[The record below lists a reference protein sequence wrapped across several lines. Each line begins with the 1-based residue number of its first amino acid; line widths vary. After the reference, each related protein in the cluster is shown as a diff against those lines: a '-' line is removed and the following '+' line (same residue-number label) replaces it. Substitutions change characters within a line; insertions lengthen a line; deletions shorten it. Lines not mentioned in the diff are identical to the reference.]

1 MTDEEMARIEIAWKY
16 FDLHAKQRTTMFQFF
31 TAMVPAVVGGY
42 FYLAK
47 DHAYFGT
54 LMVVA
59 CIGLALSLGFW
70 LIDQRNEQLVNISR
84 KHICELETALLYKDG
99 TYPGIFNTADRAEA
113 PFLGLARFRCIMSA
127 LYILATLAFLGLA
140 YNAWNTASA
149 PASTQSTSAK

>member
-1 MTDEEMARIEIAWKY
+1 MTDEEKARLDIAWKY

-31 TAMVPAVVGGY
+31 TAMVPVVVGGY

-70 LIDQRNEQLVNISR
+70 LIDKRNEQLVNISR
-84 KHICELETALLYKDG
+84 KHICELETAILYRDG
-99 TYPGIFNTADRAEA
+99 GVPRRLQYCGPGQSTVVRT
-113 PFLGLARFRCIMSA
+113 SA
-127 LYILATLAFLGLA
+127 LSLHHVSAVHSGYRRVSRTGLQRVEHRI
-140 YNAWNTASA
+140 SA
-149 PASTQSTSAK
+149 HRTPKCVG

>member
-1 MTDEEMARIEIAWKY
+1 MTDEEKARLDIAWKY

-31 TAMVPAVVGGY
+31 TAMVPVVVGGY

-70 LIDQRNEQLVNISR
+70 LIDKRNEQLVNISR
-84 KHICELETALLYKDG
+84 KHICELEAAILYRDG
-99 TYPGIFNTADRAEA
+99 AYPGVFNTADRAKA
-113 PFLGLARFRCIMSA
+113 PWFGLARFRCIMSV
-127 LYILATLAFLGLA
+127 LYILATVAFLGLA
-140 YNAWNTASA
+140 YNASNTASA
-149 PASTQSTSAK
+149 PTPPQSTSAK